1 MVSAAPGGERDP
13 IHWHVDQTFS
23 LPYSPG
29 WHVAHFVDVLY
40 VRVPARMEGGR
51 LEVQKVP
58 DPWLD
63 EHGLRARALYELEYG
78 EPPSLNASIK
88 PANNKL
94 VTFRGDAHHR
104 VRPFAAAADDR
115 RVSIV
120 LESYVLPRLDIWRA
134 RRLVPTFQIG

>member
-1 MVSAAPGGERDP
+1 MISAEDA
-13 IHWHVDQTFS
+13 V
-23 LPYSPG
+23 
-29 WHVAHFVDVLY
+29 
-40 VRVPARMEGGR
+40 
-51 LEVQKVP
+51 EVQKVP

-78 EPPSLNASIK
+78 SAPLNASVV
-88 PANNKL
+88 PAANKL

-120 LESYVLPRLDIWRA
+120 LESYVLPRFGIWRA

>member
-1 MVSAAPGGERDP
+1 MISAEDA
-13 IHWHVDQTFS
+13 V
-23 LPYSPG
+23 
-29 WHVAHFVDVLY
+29 
-40 VRVPARMEGGR
+40 
-51 LEVQKVP
+51 EVQKVP

-78 EPPSLNASIK
+78 SVPLNASVV
-88 PANNKL
+88 PAANKL

-120 LESYVLPRLDIWRA
+120 LESYVLPRFGIWRA
-134 RRLVPTFQIG
+134 RRLVPTFQVG

>member
-1 MVSAAPGGERDP
+1 
-13 IHWHVDQTFS
+13 
-23 LPYSPG
+23 
-29 WHVAHFVDVLY
+29 
-40 VRVPARMEGGR
+40 MEPR
-51 LEVQKVP
+51 ECLATPTRQ
-58 DPWLD
+58 WLA

-78 EPPSLNASIK
+78 PAPLNASIA
-88 PANNKL
+88 PEVNKL

-134 RRLVPTFQIG
+134 RRLVPTFQVG

>member
-1 MVSAAPGGERDP
+1 
-13 IHWHVDQTFS
+13 
-23 LPYSPG
+23 
-29 WHVAHFVDVLY
+29 
-40 VRVPARMEGGR
+40 MEGGR
-51 LEVQKVP
+51 REVQKVP
-58 DPWLD
+58 DQWLD

-78 EPPSLNASIK
+78 EVPSLNASVI
-88 PANNKL
+88 PENNKL

-134 RRLVPTFQIG
+134 RRLVPAFQIG

>member
-1 MVSAAPGGERDP
+1 
-13 IHWHVDQTFS
+13 
-23 LPYSPG
+23 
-29 WHVAHFVDVLY
+29 
-40 VRVPARMEGGR
+40 MEGGR

-63 EHGLRARALYELEYG
+63 EHGLRARALYEIEHG
-78 EPPSLNASIK
+78 EPPSLNASI
-88 PANNKL
+88 AASENKL

>member
-1 MVSAAPGGERDP
+1 
-13 IHWHVDQTFS
+13 
-23 LPYSPG
+23 
-29 WHVAHFVDVLY
+29 
-40 VRVPARMEGGR
+40 MEGGR

-63 EHGLRARALYELEYG
+63 EHGLRARALYELEHG
-78 EPPSLNASIK
+78 EPPSLNASVI
-88 PANNKL
+88 PASNKL

-104 VRPFAAAADDR
+104 VRPFAAAADER

-120 LESYVLPRLDIWRA
+120 LESYVLPRFDIWRA

>member
-1 MVSAAPGGERDP
+1 
-13 IHWHVDQTFS
+13 
-23 LPYSPG
+23 
-29 WHVAHFVDVLY
+29 
-40 VRVPARMEGGR
+40 MEGGR
-51 LEVQKVP
+51 PEVQKVP

-78 EPPSLNASIK
+78 EGSAPLNASVT
-88 PANNKL
+88 PAVNKL

-104 VRPFAAAADDR
+104 VRPFAAAADER

-120 LESYVLPRLDIWRA
+120 LESYVLPRFDIWRA

>member
-1 MVSAAPGGERDP
+1 MSTLWSRHENQAPRGVAPVNSCVSLA
-13 IHWHVDQTFS
+13 T
-23 LPYSPG
+23 
-29 WHVAHFVDVLY
+29 AH
-40 VRVPARMEGGR
+40 MEGGR
-51 LEVQKVP
+51 PEVQKVP

-63 EHGLRARALYELEYG
+63 EHGLRARALYELEHG
-78 EPPSLNASIK
+78 EGAPLNATIA
-88 PANNKL
+88 PEVNKL

-134 RRLVPTFQIG
+134 RRLVPAFQIG